1 MSDSHIKTKN
11 SNNKAKNNKLNPKF
25 NPNNERPILNTETR
39 NNLMSQLRTFMTNRR
54 ESDRTRQTHMWFGE
68 TDKIMFRVEDEEYD
82 QFVNLVAE
90 TTQQHIVDG
99 DKEALHILERPLKIG
114 MLCFDLDIKFYKTN
128 THNRYIEPQ
137 DIIEKINKTVKKYFN
152 LTDNKSELM
161 SYYLVK
167 DGPYY
172 NEKNEVHSDGIHI
185 AYPNLIL
192 NSENKNF
199 ICDLVVEELLKNGD
213 FDVLLD
219 EILIDQYKKKNMSI
233 NFSEEN
239 NTFMDENGNMIDVS
253 NDKKKLMND
262 TIFDRCVFAETK
274 WFMYG
279 SGKEKYKNKDIYKI
293 KYIFD
298 GDNNEIDEI
307 PDAEQLVK
315 ILAIRKC
322 NERQTL
328 PNDAYLK
335 QIQNKSKSKTKANNP
350 NPNPNSNPNSKQ
362 NSNSN
367 SGIVLGNLPGNINR
381 PINNIDTAK
390 KMVKLLS
397 AERATP
403 YETWRNVGLA
413 LYEVSPT
420 LLPEFLEFSQKS
432 EGYNMES
439 CQKFWMTCQKRA
451 NEEKK
456 YTIASLKFWA
466 KQDNPIEYGKFQT
479 DSLNGY
485 SLEDIEKITDE
496 LKNVNFERDHEIA
509 LIINSMYGRSLKC
522 SSIKNKTWFHFDGQR
537 WNNCDDGYILSN
549 LLSEHFTKIIHKMYK
564 KINSDH
570 IENLEDDAT
579 KQKKDM
585 YYKYITKLNKNSYK
599 KILKD
604 ECTTTF
610 FENNFVYNL
619 DENRHLIGFENGVY
633 DLDKKEFRDGLP
645 EDKIT
650 FSTGYSYNM
659 DYTVDH
665 PDILEI
671 ERVIKSIQP
680 KDDVRLFMLC
690 HIASCLRGGNK
701 EHKIV
706 FWIGPGGRNGK
717 STIQNLISG
726 AFGRYY
732 KYVENTLI
740 TKERAN
746 GNEASPDIIELK
758 GVRCVILSELEPGV
772 KIHAGFFKRIT
783 GGDPLKGR
791 PLYHPDIIE
800 FLPQFGMI
808 LISNILPEFNSI
820 NDNAVWKRTLY
831 LNFDQKFVDKPKA
844 KNEHKIDIYLPQ
856 KLEKLKG
863 AFMWLLINKYYPIY
877 EKVGLD
883 DLTPECVKESTNLA
897 KVESEPYLKFTEEQI
912 IFDEDSF
919 IDTDTLKGAYNEW
932 YTSTYNKRATKPAG
946 IIDYFVGE
954 GFVKKG
960 KIIKGI
966 RYELNMDSVTDS
978 LKSDLDV

>member
-1 MSDSHIKTKN
+1 MNKGGAKSKKTTNKV
-11 SNNKAKNNKLNPKF
+11 NNGPLVVTNIEKRKIQIPELWNFIMKRK
-25 NPNNERPILNTETR
+25 EKET
-39 NNLMSQLRTFMTNRR
+39 SC
-54 ESDRTRQTHMWFGE
+54 QTHMWFGMGL
-68 TDKIMFRVEDEEYD
+68 DKIMFKVDDEDYD
-82 QFVNLVAE
+82 EFVNLVAKSTKNYIKNDNAE
-90 TTQQHIVDG
+90 S
-99 DKEALHILERPLKIG
+99 LHLLERPLKTG
-114 MLCFDLDIKFYKTN
+114 VLCFDLDIKFHKIN
-128 THNRYIEPQ
+128 THSKYIEPQ
-137 DIIEKINKTVKKYFN
+137 DIIEKINRIVEKYFILSDDKN
-152 LTDNKSELM
+152 ELI

-167 DGPYY
+167 ESPYY
-172 NEKNEVHSDGIHI
+172 NEDKGLYSDGIHI
-185 AYPNLIL
+185 TYPNLVL

-199 ICDLVVEELLKNGD
+199 ICDLLVEEIINNGD
-213 FDVLLD
+213 FDMLLD
-219 EILIDQYKKKNMSI
+219 EILMDQYQQNKIII

-239 NTFMDENGNMIDVS
+239 NCFMDGEGNIVDVT
-253 NDKKKLMND
+253 NDKKKLINK
-262 TIFDRCVFAETK
+262 TIFDRCVFGETK

-279 SGKEKYKNKDIYKI
+279 SGKETYKNKDVYKI

-298 GDNNEIDEI
+298 AETNEIDEI
-307 PDAEQLVK
+307 PDVSELVK
-315 ILAIRKC
+315 ILAVRNKDKK
-322 NERQTL
+322 QTL
-328 PNDAYLK
+328 PNINYSK
-335 QIQNKSKSKTKANNP
+335 YIEIIGKNQVKNKSTNKIIVNDSYGDNILNDANNK
-350 NPNPNSNPNSKQ
+350 NNNRTNST
-362 NSNSN
+362 
-367 SGIVLGNLPGNINR
+367 
-381 PINNIDTAK
+381 NNIEIAK
-390 KMVKLLS
+390 KMVKLLNT
-397 AERATP
+397 ERATP

-420 LLPEFLEFSQKS
+420 LLPEFIEFSKKS
-432 EGYNMES
+432 KEFNFEGCNKFWMS
-439 CQKFWMTCQKRA
+439 CQKRSD
-451 NEEKK
+451 ELKK

-466 KQDNPIEYGKFQT
+466 KQDNPIEYGKLQT
-479 DSLNGY
+479 DYLNGC
-485 SLEDIEKITDE
+485 SLEDIEKITSK
-496 LKNVNFERDHEIA
+496 LKNINFERDHEIA
-509 LIINSMYGRSLKC
+509 LIINDMYGRSLKC

-549 LLSEHFTKIIHKMYK
+549 LLSEHFTKFIHAMYK
-564 KINSDH
+564 KINNDH
-570 IENLEDDAT
+570 IDNMDDSAA
-579 KQKKDM
+579 KQKNDI
-585 YYKYITKLNKNSYK
+585 YYKYITKLNKTTYK
-599 KILKD
+599 KLLKE
-604 ECTTTF
+604 ECTNTF

-619 DENRHLIGFENGVY
+619 DENRSLIGFENGVY
-633 DLDKKEFRDGLP
+633 DLDKKEFRDGMP

-650 FSTGYSYNM
+650 FSTGYNYNM
-659 DYTVDH
+659 DYNENH
-665 PDILEI
+665 PDVMEI

-690 HIASCLRGGNK
+690 HIASCLKGGNK

-831 LNFDQKFVDKPKA
+831 LNFDQKFVDKPKG
-844 KNEHKIDIYLPQ
+844 KNEHKIDISLPQ

-877 EKVGLD
+877 EKIGLD
-883 DLTPECVKESTNLA
+883 ELTPECVKESTNLA
-897 KVESEPYLKFTEEQI
+897 KVESEPYLKFTEELI
-912 IFDEDSF
+912 TFDEDSF
-919 IDTDTLKGAYNEW
+919 MNTDELKSEYNEW
-932 YTSTYNKRATKPAG
+932 YTNTYNKKATKPAG

-954 GFVKKG
+954 GFIKKG

-966 RYELNMDSVTDS
+966 KCELNMESITDS
-978 LKSDLDV
+978 LKSELDV